1 MKISG
6 RNGALISLSF
16 LVIVLLSSCAT
27 HKPVSKISVE
37 PKFKSDDLDYA
48 KIAVFPV
55 LIGEG
60 SRFVPRIGNFAQTA
74 GVEVISALSD
84 WKSNLILLG
93 PNQITI
99 ALEEDG
105 LEESFSNL
113 QQQYRTTGEL
123 DINLIKEIIKPINAE
138 YFLFTSIDS
147 LVGTESIAYKP
158 QVNAEMSARLY
169 EPNTSKIIRNV
180 GTREEEVVVEVAVSL
195 PYENAIIKASHS
207 LINALVSDSDVQTK
221 LDYNY
226 AFGYMGGFNYAG
238 VHTDDPFFNPYTE
251 KSVLL
256 MGLGQWRLKGPFY
269 LQTQIHYLNRKIK
282 FKPYRTSAENIEW
295 SYDFIDIPVLFVFK
309 PRKKLTIISQYVQV
323 GSSICFNWNHSTTTS
338 FGSGDVFTTKEN
350 RIEPLLDFALVLGTG
365 YEFDVNEKLKFY
377 TGVQYFRSFF
387 SLHKYDTWKLR
398 TYKIMAGFIH
408 EF

>member
-1 MKISG
+1 MKILG
-6 RNGALISLSF
+6 RNGVFTSLFF
-16 LVIVLLSSCAT
+16 LVIILLSSCAS
-27 HKPVSKISVE
+27 HKTVSKISVE
-37 PKFKSDDLDYA
+37 PKFKSDDLIRE

-74 GVEVISALSD
+74 GVEIISALTD
-84 WKSNLILLG
+84 WNSNLLLMG
-93 PNQITI
+93 PNQINL
-99 ALEEDG
+99 ALEENG
-105 LEESFSNL
+105 LVESFSNL
-113 QQQYRTTGEL
+113 QQQFRTTGVL
-123 DINLIKEIIKPINAE
+123 DISLIKEIVKPINAQ
-138 YFLFTSIDS
+138 YYIFTSIDS

-169 EPNTSKIIRNV
+169 ESNTSQIIRSV
-180 GTREEEVVVEVAVSL
+180 DVREEEVIAEVAESL
-195 PYENAIIKASHS
+195 PYESATIKASHS
-207 LINALVSDSDVQTK
+207 LINALVSDSDVKTK
-221 LDYNY
+221 IDYNY
-226 AFGYMGGFNYAG
+226 ALGYMGGFNYAG
-238 VHTDDPFFNPYTE
+238 VHTDDPFFDPYTE

-295 SYDFIDIPVLFVFK
+295 SYDFIDIPILFVFK
-309 PRKKLTIISQYVQV
+309 PRQKLTIISQYVQV

-338 FGSGDVFTTKEN
+338 FGSGDVFSSKEN

-365 YEFDVNEKLKFY
+365 YEFDVKEKLKFY

-398 TYKIMAGFIH
+398 TYKIMAGFVH